1 MKREEKNNTL
11 SKFLLGK
18 KKIDLNVAK
27 MESDEAANALN
38 VLPEHLK
45 DEAKQKFQQL
55 TGFAKSSAQEV
66 KKMTTQAADKVR
78 IGQKNVLRPILC
90 STGLFNNLCQ

>member
-1 MKREEKNNTL
+1 M
-11 SKFLLGK
+11 
-18 KKIDLNVAK
+18 D
-27 MESDEAANALN
+27 SDEAATTMN

-45 DEAKQKFQQL
+45 DEAKHKFQQL

-78 IGQKNVLRPILC
+78 FSAKKVAQKVAKLNKIFSLFFLC
-90 STGLFNNLCQ
+90 N

>member
-1 MKREEKNNTL
+1 
-11 SKFLLGK
+11 
-18 KKIDLNVAK
+18 

-78 IGQKNVLRPILC
+78 IGQKNVLRPLVTERSWVRIPPG
-90 STGLFNNLCQ
+90 TGLFHFSILSVMRP